1 MFTEENLQKV
11 DELKSKYPTAKALTL
26 PVLWIA
32 QEQFGW
38 ISNDV
43 MKYISDLIQIP
54 YSHVYS
60 VATFYAM
67 YNKKPVGKFHLKVC
81 TNISC
86 QLLGAEKLVDHLCKK
101 LNVKQCDI
109 TSDGKFSVSEVEC
122 LGSCGTAPTMQ
133 VNDDYFENL
142 TSEKIDSLI
151 DKLK

>member
-67 YNKKPVGKFHLKVC
+67 YNKKPVGKFHFKVC

>member
-1 MFTEENLQKV
+1 MFTEENLKKV
-11 DELKSKYPTAKALTL
+11 EDLKTKYPTAKALTL
-26 PVLWIA
+26 PMLWIA

-38 ISNDV
+38 ISKDV
-43 MKYISDLIQIP
+43 MKYISELIQIP

-60 VATFYAM
+60 VATFYTM
-67 YNKKPVGKFHLKVC
+67 YNKKPVGKYHFQVC

-86 QLLGAEKLVDHLCKK
+86 QLMGAEKLVDHLCKK
-101 LNVKQCDI
+101 LNVKQCEI
-109 TSDGKFSVSEVEC
+109 TADGKFSVSEVEC

-142 TSEKIDSLI
+142 TPDKIDSII

>member
-1 MFTEENLQKV
+1 MFTEENLKKV
-11 DELKSKYPTAKALTL
+11 KDLKTKYPTAKALTL

-38 ISNDV
+38 VSTDV
-43 MKYISDLIQIP
+43 MKYISELIQIP

-60 VATFYAM
+60 VATFYTM
-67 YNKKPVGKFHLKVC
+67 YNKKPVGKYHIQIC

-86 QLLGAEKLVDHLCKK
+86 QLLGAEKLADHLCKK
-101 LNVKQCDI
+101 LNVKKGEI
-109 TSDGKFSVSEVEC
+109 TSDGKYSVSEVEC

-142 TSEKIDSLI
+142 TPEKIDSII

>member
-1 MFTEENLQKV
+1 MFTEENLKKV
-11 DELKSKYPTAKALTL
+11 KDLKTKYPTAKALTL

-38 ISNDV
+38 VSTDV
-43 MKYISDLIQIP
+43 MKYISELIQIP

-60 VATFYAM
+60 VANFYTM
-67 YNKKPVGKFHLKVC
+67 YNKKPVGKYHIQIC

-86 QLLGAEKLVDHLCKK
+86 QLLGAEKLADHLCKK
-101 LNVKQCDI
+101 LNVKKGEI
-109 TSDGKFSVSEVEC
+109 TSDGKYSVSEVEC

-142 TSEKIDSLI
+142 TPEKIDSII